1 MTNEIHTPVLLIAG
15 HWLGAWAWDDVLA
28 QLHGQPLRPIA
39 LTLPGLDDADPERLQ
54 RTLEDQARAVA
65 DALSHAE
72 APAVIVAHSGANAPV
87 TLVLDRHPEL
97 VQRVI
102 WVDSGPMGDGI
113 VFAPHLPPTQQELPL
128 PPFEQ
133 LAQQASLEGLTP
145 EILDRF
151 RSRALSEPA
160 GVLTAAASL
169 RNPARHA
176 VPTTMVCCSISS
188 AQVRELVSAGHPMF
202 AAVRDLTDVEW
213 VDLPTGH
220 WPMWSRPLELAEIL
234 IAAASRRTA

>member
-15 HWLGAWAWDDVLA
+15 HWLGAWAWDDVL
-28 QLHGQPLRPIA
+28 GPLRESGIRATA
-39 LTLPGLDDADPERLQ
+39 LTLPGLDGADPDRLQ
-54 RTLEDQARAVA
+54 RTLEDQARAIA

-102 WVDSGPMGDGI
+102 WVDSGPIGDGS
-113 VFAPHLPPTQQELPL
+113 VFAPDLPETQQELPL

-145 EILDRF
+145 EILARF
-151 RSRALSEPA
+151 RSRALSEPT
-160 GVLTAAASL
+160 GVLTAPASL

-188 AQVRELVSAGHPMF
+188 TRVRELVSAGHPMF
-202 AAVRDLTDVEW
+202 AAVRDLTDAEW

-234 IAAASRRTA
+234 IAAASRRDA